1 MPQPREKGF
10 ASPLAIT
17 ALPGCQSRLEPPLVG
32 REWVTP
38 GFPAQSSSQPRGSSC
53 TPSPQ
58 DRPGL
63 GGFGPVRSSS
73 HRTRLVPGSP
83 EPAQPC
89 CLQSR
94 LNPPCLLQNLP
105 CPLRWI
111 SPSPRAP
118 RQPLARAGGTTE
130 PAPSPSSPPSAVPAL
145 GSIPKPL
152 PHPGGISGIRNFSPR
167 SETAPGAASAARA
180 GRPRSAK
187 GKSGHGTVTV
197 TRDPRRH
204 EPFVPP
210 ATGTKGAGRDSRSG
224 MIPAGEFPV
233 PRPRRAR
240 GSRSGTGGT
249 PPGPRVPPPV
259 PVRGSRPAPRAPAPP
274 APRGSSGNNDG
285 KR

>member
-89 CLQSR
+89 CFQSR

-152 PHPGGISGIRNFSPR
+152 PHPGGSPGSGTSAPDPKLPRVQRPRHGRGVPAQQRASPDTGLSLSHGIRGDTNPLCHPR
-167 SETAPGAASAARA
+167 PGQRARA
-180 GRPRSAK
+180 
-187 GKSGHGTVTV
+187 
-197 TRDPRRH
+197 
-204 EPFVPP
+204 E
-210 ATGTKGAGRDSRSG
+210 
-224 MIPAGEFPV
+224 I
-233 PRPRRAR
+233 
-240 GSRSGTGGT
+240 
-249 PPGPRVPPPV
+249 PGP
-259 PVRGSRPAPRAPAPP
+259 G
-274 APRGSSGNNDG
+274 
-285 KR
+285 